1 MGEGGVMAIKY
12 NCLVVSSFKIWYLI
26 AKLRMVTLETVRKLS
41 LAFPEAV
48 EMPHFEKASFRVKK
62 KIFATVDAKNKR
74 CVVKLSALDQSTF
87 CSYDER
93 IIYPIKGTW
102 GKQGWT
108 IIELK
113 KVPKKLLDDI
123 LITSY

>member
-1 MGEGGVMAIKY
+1 M
-12 NCLVVSSFKIWYLI
+12 VSLD
-26 AKLRMVTLETVRKLS
+26 AVRKLALS
-41 LAFPEAV
+41 LPEA
-48 EMPHFEKASFRVKK
+48 EQMPHFEKDSFRVKK
-62 KIFATVDAKNKR
+62 KIFATLDSKNKR

-87 CSYDER
+87 CSYNEE

-113 KVPKKLLDDI
+113 KVPKKLLVDI
-123 LITSY
+123 LITSYCEVAPEKLSKLIRM